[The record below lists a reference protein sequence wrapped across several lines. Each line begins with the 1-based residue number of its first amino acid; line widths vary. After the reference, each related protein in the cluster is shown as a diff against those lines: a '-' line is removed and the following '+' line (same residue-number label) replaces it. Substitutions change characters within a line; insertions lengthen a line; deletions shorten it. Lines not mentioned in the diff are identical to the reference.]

1 MSFPVR
7 CFTCS
12 KVVGR
17 YEEKYNQLLESGL
30 EPKLA
35 LNAIGMTRYCCRR
48 MFLGY
53 VNIVDKL
60 LLFPKDEVKSSSQN
74 LTNTGK

>member
-1 MSFPVR
+1 MAFPVR

-12 KVVGR
+12 KVIGR
-17 YEEKYNQLLESGL
+17 YEEKYQELLDSGL

-53 VNIVDKL
+53 VNIIDKL
-60 LLFPKDEVKSSSQN
+60 LLFPKDIVRSPEQKIRDPAE
-74 LTNTGK
+74 